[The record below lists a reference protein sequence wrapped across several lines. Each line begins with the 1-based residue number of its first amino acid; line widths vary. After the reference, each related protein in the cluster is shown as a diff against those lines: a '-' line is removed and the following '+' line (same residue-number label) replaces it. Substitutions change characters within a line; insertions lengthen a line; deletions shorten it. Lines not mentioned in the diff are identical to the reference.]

1 MSNLSEKFIAMKIGY
16 HPISKSIADFQH
28 VSLYDIVKSN
38 SKTQFLSGGTKFCY
52 HLNYTTMA
60 FGAASARENYGD
72 NVVQNYK
79 DSYVKQQMHSVSG
92 ERNDLC
98 MYTYS
103 PEELKQFLH
112 NNKHNHYTYLPLT
125 IHATES
131 ANFIRHDM
139 LIIFDNQQHQ
149 FYLFDCK
156 NRNDFLPRSDKL
168 PRDVFDCF
176 LLFFQTHPSVNIG
189 YAYQTME
196 SWEPSS
202 TFHPYGVGSLD
213 FVISTAWCYH
223 LLMSLELY
231 DSPTGYATVID
242 DMHECDRFHMI
253 YCAMLDLIG
262 VNKYRN
268 SVPLNAQADLTS
280 EEIKPIGNEVQMGKV
295 ATNVVIP
302 HISERTD
309 NAEDKPVDET
319 RLNER
324 KLNND
329 HGFDVN
335 GIKYDNENYPFT
347 CYELDKK
354 HRSSFRNHTLN
365 NETKSL
371 MSAHH
376 EENKRYA
383 DDHYDDILGHHDDE
397 DDQMVVL
404 DDDDRLHDVELKT
417 HSNNSSL
424 ALKNAVADCL
434 NQIDQ
439 KMSKI
444 ANSEQLN
451 WSSATTPPS
460 TGNFPT
466 RDTAH
471 NIYEHKSY
479 KDDVVG
485 RSTVS
490 RGDFYSDD
498 TNNLQP
504 ILQIT
509 CSHPLDSIM
518 SNMSNNNASNNNVT
532 DNNSDSSEQ
541 LRRRKSSFNVTKT
554 FNANDLYNMS
564 SSSSSNTTQDT
575 SSSSTSGMKP
585 MPMTT
590 SVDKKK
596 EKNDD
601 CLIM

>member
-1 MSNLSEKFIAMKIGY
+1 MSHLSEKFIAMKIGY
-16 HPISKSIADFQH
+16 HSISKSIADFQH

-52 HLNYTTMA
+52 HLNYTTMT
-60 FGAASARENYGD
+60 FGAASARENFGD

-112 NNKHNHYTYLPLT
+112 NNKHNHYTFLPLT

-189 YAYQTME
+189 YTYQTME

-242 DMHECDRFHMI
+242 DMPECDRFHMI

-280 EEIKPIGNEVQMGKV
+280 EEIKPIGNEVQMGKA

-302 HISERTD
+302 HIAERTD

-319 RLNER
+319 RLNEC

-329 HGFDVN
+329 HRFDKN
-335 GIKYDNENYPFT
+335 DENRYPFT

-354 HRSSFRNHTLN
+354 HRTFFRNHTLN

-371 MSAHH
+371 MSAHQ
-376 EENKRYA
+376 EENKRYS
-383 DDHYDDILGHHDDE
+383 DDHDDILGHHEDE

-404 DDDDRLHDVELKT
+404 DDNHLHDVELKKYDT
-417 HSNNSSL
+417 LNLSST
-424 ALKNAVADCL
+424 
-434 NQIDQ
+434 
-439 KMSKI
+439 
-444 ANSEQLN
+444 
-451 WSSATTPPS
+451 ATQPTTS
-460 TGNFPT
+460 NFPT
-466 RDTAH
+466 RDTAY

-479 KDDVVG
+479 KDAVVG
-485 RSTVS
+485 RSAVS

-498 TNNLQP
+498 TNKSQP

-509 CSHPLDSIM
+509 RSHPLDNIVG
-518 SNMSNNNASNNNVT
+518 NAADNNASNN
-532 DNNSDSSEQ
+532 SDQ
-541 LRRRKSSFNVTKT
+541 LRRRKSSFNVTNT
-554 FNANDLYNMS
+554 SA
-564 SSSSSNTTQDT
+564 SNTTSNTIQDT
-575 SSSSTSGMKP
+575 SSSSTGMKP

-601 CLIM
+601 CLVM

>member
-1 MSNLSEKFIAMKIGY
+1 MSHLSEKFIAMKIGY
-16 HPISKSIADFQH
+16 HSISKSIADFQH

-38 SKTQFLSGGTKFCY
+38 SKTQFLSGSTKFCY
-52 HLNYTTMA
+52 HLNYTTMT
-60 FGAASARENYGD
+60 FGAASARENFGD

-112 NNKHNHYTYLPLT
+112 NNKHNHYTFLPLT

-189 YAYQTME
+189 YTYQTME

-242 DMHECDRFHMI
+242 DMPECDRFHMI
-253 YCAMLDLIG
+253 YCTMLDLIG

-268 SVPLNAQADLTS
+268 SVPLNAQADLTT

-302 HISERTD
+302 HIAERTD

-319 RLNER
+319 RLNEC

-329 HGFDVN
+329 HRFDKN
-335 GIKYDNENYPFT
+335 DENKEQLADNRYPFT

-354 HRSSFRNHTLN
+354 HRASFRNHTLN
-365 NETKSL
+365 SETKSL
-371 MSAHH
+371 MHAHQ
-376 EENKRYA
+376 EENKRYS
-383 DDHYDDILGHHDDE
+383 DDHGDVLGHHEDE

-404 DDDDRLHDVELKT
+404 DDNHLHDVELKKYDT
-417 HSNNSSL
+417 LNLSST
-424 ALKNAVADCL
+424 
-434 NQIDQ
+434 
-439 KMSKI
+439 
-444 ANSEQLN
+444 
-451 WSSATTPPS
+451 ATQPTTS
-460 TGNFPT
+460 NFPT
-466 RDTAH
+466 RDTAY

-479 KDDVVG
+479 KDAVVG
-485 RSTVS
+485 RSAVS

-498 TNNLQP
+498 TNKSQP

-509 CSHPLDSIM
+509 CSHPLDNIVG
-518 SNMSNNNASNNNVT
+518 NAADNNASNNI
-532 DNNSDSSEQ
+532 DQ
-541 LRRRKSSFNVTKT
+541 LRRRKSSFNVTNT
-554 FNANDLYNMS
+554 SA
-564 SSSSSNTTQDT
+564 SNTTSNTIQDT
-575 SSSSTSGMKP
+575 SSSSTGMKP

-601 CLIM
+601 CLVM